1 MKKKF
6 LLCTPGTFHYFD
18 LAKALHKSKQ
28 LKKIVSGYPLY
39 KLKKYNLPKGVIKS
53 FGLYQ
58 IVIRILFKFKIN
70 FLNGL
75 IKKLNMKNFLKLD
88 KISSKYI
95 TQSDIFLALSGTGLN
110 TGIQFKKKNKI
121 YICERASSHIS
132 HAVKILKTEYKKFGI
147 NYDVDQKIVD
157 REIKEYKSANFILVP
172 SRFVQKT
179 FAQKGIFN
187 TKIITYP
194 SDNKIFYYK
203 KERDYKSKTFKI
215 IFVGGITLRKG
226 VHYLLDAFNN
236 LNFENKEL
244 HLVGSISNDLK
255 LFKNKILYPNIFLH
269 GHKSHSEIN
278 ELFNKSNVFVMPSL
292 EEGAAISVAQ
302 AMNTGLPV
310 IVTENTGWKENVLKY
325 KTGYVVKP
333 KNASSIQNKLQ
344 YLNDNR
350 SKLEFFSKNALQ
362 FSKNRSWDNYV
373 KDLNKIIRN
382 I

>member
-1 MKKKF
+1 M
-6 LLCTPGTFHYFD
+6 
-18 LAKALHKSKQ
+18 
-28 LKKIVSGYPLY
+28 
-39 KLKKYNLPKGVIKS
+39 
-53 FGLYQ
+53 
-58 IVIRILFKFKIN
+58 
-70 FLNGL
+70 
-75 IKKLNMKNFLKLD
+75 
-88 KISSKYI
+88 
-95 TQSDIFLALSGTGLN
+95 
-110 TGIQFKKKNKI
+110 
-121 YICERASSHIS
+121 
-132 HAVKILKTEYKKFGI
+132 
-147 NYDVDQKIVD
+147 
-157 REIKEYKSANFILVP
+157 P

-215 IFVGGITLRKG
+215 IFVGGIILRKG

-302 AMNTGLPV
+302 AMNTGLQLLLQK
-310 IVTENTGWKENVLKY
+310 IQGWKENVLKY
-325 KTGYVVKP
+325 KTGYC
-333 KNASSIQNKLQ
+333 
-344 YLNDNR
+344 
-350 SKLEFFSKNALQ
+350 SKTYEC
-362 FSKNRSWDNYV
+362 V
-373 KDLNKIIRN
+373 
-382 I
+382 